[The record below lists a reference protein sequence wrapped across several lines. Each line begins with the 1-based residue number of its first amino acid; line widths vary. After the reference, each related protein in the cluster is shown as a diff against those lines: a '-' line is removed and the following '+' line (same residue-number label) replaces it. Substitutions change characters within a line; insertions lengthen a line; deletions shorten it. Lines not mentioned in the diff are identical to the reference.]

1 MALTSNVLTGL
12 TPTIYRALDTVSREL
27 VGFIPSVSR
36 DTSEAMA
43 AKDQTIR
50 TFITQ
55 SASSV
60 DIAPASAS
68 PESGNQTVPYVDM
81 KITKSKM
88 VPVQWT
94 GEEEKAMGGQYSQ
107 ILADQFAQAMRTLA
121 NEVEADLAQL
131 YKKASR
137 AYGTA
142 GTTPFASTIAESAQM
157 RKLLLDNGAPLSNM
171 RMVVDTAAGA
181 NLRAL
186 SNLTKANEAGT
197 DATLRRGVLLDLN
210 GFQIRESAG
219 IISHTK
225 GAYTTG
231 DTVGANEPVGE
242 TAIAVASSA
251 GDYVAGDVIYF
262 GTDTAHKYV
271 VKGATTSVITIA
283 NPGLKVAV
291 ASGAGVTIS
300 AAYTP
305 NMAFDSG
312 AIKLLARQPAMPSV
326 GDSAIDVMVVT
337 DPVSGLPFQIA
348 LYKQY
353 RALHY
358 EVGLAWGCEL
368 IKPEHTAILLG

>member
-1 MALTSNVLTGL
+1 MALTPNVLTGL
-12 TPTIYRALDTVSREL
+12 TPTIYRALDIVSREL

-43 AKDQTIR
+43 AKGQTIR
-50 TFITQ
+50 IPITQ
-55 SASSV
+55 SAGAV

-81 KITKSKM
+81 SITKAKM

-94 GEEEKAMGGQYSQ
+94 GEEEKAMGGQFSG
-107 ILADQFAQAMRTLA
+107 ILANQFAQAMRTLA

-142 GTTPFASTIAESAQM
+142 AQTPFASTIADSAQM
-157 RKLLLDNGAPLSNM
+157 RRLLLDNGAPLTGM
-171 RMVVDTAAGA
+171 RMVIDTLAGA
-181 NLRAL
+181 NLRSLGA
-186 SNLTKANEAGT
+186 LTKANEAGT
-197 DATLRRGVLLDLN
+197 DETLRRGVLLDLN

-262 GTDTAHKYV
+262 GSDTAHKYV
-271 VKGATTSVITIA
+271 VKSATTSVITIA
-283 NPGLKVAV
+283 EPGLKVAV
-291 ASGAGVTIS
+291 ASGATVTI
-300 AAYTP
+300 AANYTP
-305 NMAFDSG
+305 NLCFDTN
-312 AIKLLARQPAMPSV
+312 AIKLLARQPAMPSI
-326 GDSAIDVMVVT
+326 GDSADDIMVVT

-353 RALHY
+353 RGVHY
-358 EVGLAWGCEL
+358 EVGLAWGCQL

>member
-1 MALTSNVLTGL
+1 MALTPNVLTGL
-12 TPTIYRALDTVSREL
+12 TPTIYRALDVVSREL

-36 DTSEAMA
+36 DASETMA
-43 AKDQTIR
+43 AKDQIIR

-94 GEEEKAMGGQYSQ
+94 GEEEKAMGGQYSP

-137 AYGTA
+137 GYGTA
-142 GTTPFASTIAESAQM
+142 GTTPFASNIADSAQM
-157 RKLLLDNGAPLSNM
+157 RKILLDNGSPLSNM

-219 IISHTK
+219 IVSHTK
-225 GAYTTG
+225 GAYTTL

-242 TAIAVASSA
+242 TAIAITHTA
-251 GDYVAGDVIYF
+251 GDYVAGDIIYF
-262 GTDTAHKYV
+262 GEDTAHKYV
-271 VKGATTSVITIA
+271 VTSVGTNVVNIAKPGLMVAVESGADVTIA
-283 NPGLKVAV
+283 AD
-291 ASGAGVTIS
+291 
-300 AAYTP
+300 YTP

-326 GDSAIDVMVVT
+326 GDSAVDVMVVT

-353 RALHY
+353 RGLHY

>member
-1 MALTSNVLTGL
+1 MALNLNLLTGL

-36 DTSEAMA
+36 DASEAMA
-43 AKDQTIR
+43 AKGQTIR

-55 SASSV
+55 SAGSV

-68 PESGNQTVPYVDM
+68 PESGNQSVPYVDM
-81 KITKSKM
+81 EITKSKM

-142 GTTPFASTIAESAQM
+142 AQTPFASTIAESAQM

-225 GAYTTG
+225 GAYASG
-231 DTVGANEPVGE
+231 NTVGADEPVGE
-242 TAIAVASSA
+242 TEIAVSSSL
-251 GDYVAGDVIYF
+251 GDYVPGDVIYF
-262 GTDTAHKYV
+262 GADTAHKYV
-271 VKGATTSVITIA
+271 VKSATTTAITIA
-283 NPGLKVAV
+283 EPGLKVAV
-291 ASGAGVTIS
+291 ASTSTVTI
-300 AAYTP
+300 ADAYTP